1 MTDKSKKIRRSQ
13 FNSAI
18 DYASLKLELED
29 ALRADQLYRLRNDAK
44 LRAVDQNVP
53 TYDHFRQ
60 MVNAAH
66 LRPLQRDDWLF
77 RAKEGSSWNPV
88 AVNDHS
94 EPKTHWNSIVRN
106 QEERRADIEQIESTD
121 IVTCEQFTRGW
132 KAIQEHAARFRYLE
146 SFKYDNYR
154 MTHLSRNIQLAYIV
168 FPFFSFLFFFSRDLF
183 VQKIFRSEIPSPLF
197 AELMDVCSEAVA
209 QPTDNIENVVE
220 ILSVMSRCN
229 RFSLTINFMGEKEKS
244 TCRRLFDRL
253 IERARDRHHFLVD
266 AIESLRITYGL
277 RNNPQAESSI

>member
-60 MVNAAH
+60 MVILDNTKIDKEFETDLYVLSNRIDQVNAAH

-146 SFKYDNYR
+146 SFK
-154 MTHLSRNIQLAYIV
+154 
-168 FPFFSFLFFFSRDLF
+168 DLF

>member
-146 SFKYDNYR
+146 SFK
-154 MTHLSRNIQLAYIV
+154 
-168 FPFFSFLFFFSRDLF
+168 DLF